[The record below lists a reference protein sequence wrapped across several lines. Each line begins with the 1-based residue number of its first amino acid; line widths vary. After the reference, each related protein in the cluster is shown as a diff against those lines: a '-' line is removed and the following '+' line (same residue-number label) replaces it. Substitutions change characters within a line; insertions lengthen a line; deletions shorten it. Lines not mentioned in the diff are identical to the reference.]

1 MASSLAKL
9 SGEVNINT
17 TEVSKIEKRL
27 EEVKEEKKKALLD
40 SRFEDAT
47 VLRDEGTELEKRL
60 EEERYK
66 LTEGRELV
74 EVTLDHLSSVI
85 SKISN
90 VPIDNIMSSDIE
102 KIRSMKSELEKKI
115 IGQDEAVKEL
125 TLALQRNMFGLR
137 DPNKPIA
144 SFLLVGST
152 GVGKTLIS
160 KLVAK
165 EFMGSESN
173 LITIACSEYMQD
185 WAESKLLG
193 SAPGYVGYT
202 DSEPRLY
209 ILKRKPYSVIL
220 IDEVE
225 KSSSNLYNIWLNM
238 LEEGEITL
246 SSGEKVSCRNS
257 IIIFT
262 GNVGTKTLELRGN
275 GIGFSKPDATQKR
288 KQEVATVMAEVKK
301 EFRPEFLNRISKV
314 VVFNSLTEKELGQIF
329 YLELGKVKDR
339 IKENQGFNLYV
350 SEKVKDLIVSKCELQ
365 YGARGLQRL
374 ITEYIEDN
382 INLAMLHEDITGKNN
397 IYLDVSKEDS
407 EGIEV
412 VFK

>member
-1 MASSLAKL
+1 VDPWAGSYYVESLTNEIAH
-9 SGEVNINT
+9 
-17 TEVSKIEKRL
+17 
-27 EEVKEEKKKALLD
+27 KAG
-40 SRFEDAT
+40 A
-47 VLRDEGTELEKRL
+47 
-60 EEERYK
+60 
-66 LTEGRELV
+66 
-74 EVTLDHLSSVI
+74 
-85 SKISN
+85 
-90 VPIDNIMSSDIE
+90 
-102 KIRSMKSELEKKI
+102 
-115 IGQDEAVKEL
+115 
-125 TLALQRNMFGLR
+125 
-137 DPNKPIA
+137 
-144 SFLLVGST
+144 
-152 GVGKTLIS
+152 
-160 KLVAK
+160 
-165 EFMGSESN
+165 
-173 LITIACSEYMQD
+173 
-185 WAESKLLG
+185 
-193 SAPGYVGYT
+193 
-202 DSEPRLY
+202 
-209 ILKRKPYSVIL
+209 L